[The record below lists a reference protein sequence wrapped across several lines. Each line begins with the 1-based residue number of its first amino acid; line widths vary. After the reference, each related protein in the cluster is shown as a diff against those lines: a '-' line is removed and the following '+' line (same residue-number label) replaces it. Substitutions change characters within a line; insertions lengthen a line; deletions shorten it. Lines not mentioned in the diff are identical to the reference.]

1 MVTSIL
7 LLLLPPL
14 AFGPRAGY
22 ENIFGF
28 DRYGFWKHSKK
39 RTKRGRPELSKFDTN
54 FSNRSWEEDV
64 AEDFDFAAH
73 ARASRVSTN
82 NNNNNNFIRDRKE
95 IERKFTRRILLIAK

>member
-39 RTKRGRPELSKFDTN
+39 RTKRGRPEFSKFDTN
-54 FSNRSWEEDV
+54 RDTNFFNRSWE
-64 AEDFDFAAH
+64 EDFDFAAH
-73 ARASRVSTN
+73 ARASRVSTG
-82 NNNNNNFIRDRKE
+82 NNFVRDRKE
-95 IERKFTRRILLIAK
+95 MERKFTRRILLIAK